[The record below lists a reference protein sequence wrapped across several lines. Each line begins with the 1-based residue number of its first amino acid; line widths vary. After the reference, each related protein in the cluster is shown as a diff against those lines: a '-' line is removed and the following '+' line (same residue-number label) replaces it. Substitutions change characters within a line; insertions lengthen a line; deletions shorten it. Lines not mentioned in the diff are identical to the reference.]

1 MWLQDQHRSG
11 GDGGAGGG
19 NLCGL
24 GSRNRGLQW
33 GSKGGKG
40 LVKQV
45 RDFRPFIQRT
55 VESHGDIL
63 SRGLATS
70 ELRLRQVSEA
80 CNRENGFEDRRPG
93 GWALTHP
100 GRRLW
105 WTRQAIKESGLWGF
119 GGCLGVGAEEGC
131 IGDDS

>member
-1 MWLQDQHRSG
+1 M
-11 GDGGAGGG
+11 
-19 NLCGL
+19 
-24 GSRNRGLQW
+24 
-33 GSKGGKG
+33 
-40 LVKQV
+40 KQV

-55 VESHGDIL
+55 VESHSDIL

-80 CNRENGFEDRRPG
+80 CNRENGFEDWRVG
-93 GWALTHP
+93 THSSS
-100 GRRLW
+100 RRLW